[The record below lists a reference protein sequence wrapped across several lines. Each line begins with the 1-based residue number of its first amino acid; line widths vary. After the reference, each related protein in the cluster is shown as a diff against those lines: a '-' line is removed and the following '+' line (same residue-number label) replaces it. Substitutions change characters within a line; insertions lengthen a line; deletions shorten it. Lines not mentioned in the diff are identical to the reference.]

1 MLKYNMFWII
11 IPLFEGL
18 LGRTSMFWNANM
30 KLIKFAS
37 LKIRTREEQQGLKV
51 YVNVPW
57 LVYIVQSFNE
67 QSLSFSKVKLWEAF

>member
-1 MLKYNMFWII
+1 
-11 IPLFEGL
+11 
-18 LGRTSMFWNANM
+18 M

-67 QSLSFSKVKLWEAF
+67 QSLSFSKVKL